1 MKLLSTTLWL
11 SLAYSAQS
19 TQHLRQ
25 TATTTTEQEQENNNN
40 NRQAVET
47 RIVGGNQAEK
57 DEYPFMGKCLCSLLY
72 LLKLTNKKDSKEA
85 LFTLSLFLI

>member
-1 MKLLSTTLWL
+1 MKLLSITLWL
-11 SLAYSAQS
+11 SLSHSAQS

-25 TATTTTEQEQENNNN
+25 TAKTTMEQEQENNNN

-57 DEYPFMGKCLCSLLY
+57 DEYPFMGKCFMFSVVSVETY
-72 LLKLTNKKDSKEA
+72 EQKG
-85 LFTLSLFLI
+85 F